1 LRRSELESPE
11 SDQIIAVQRVTI
23 EQQDATFRNLRTRF
37 DREADEHRHMIALLT
52 DRRSWWRRWFR

>member
-23 EQQDATFRNLRTRF
+23 EQQDATFAIF
-37 DREADEHRHMIALLT
+37 ALGST
-52 DRRSWWRRWFR
+52 ARPTSTGT